1 MSRAACWNSAPILS
15 RHTTTRISR
24 RTKPLSFIALLAAA
38 RPWVARSS
46 KRWATIRS
54 TISAPSRIGLKAA
67 AQSTSQAQPV
77 HRRGPLNK
85 ILRWGKAGRNSG
97 GAAGQV
103 HLVVNLI
110 TARALGLTV
119 PPTLLARADEVIE

>member
-1 MSRAACWNSAPILS
+1 MSRAACWNSALILS

-38 RPWVARSS
+38 RPWVARYS

-77 HRRGPLNK
+77 HRRGPLDK
-85 ILRWGKAGRNSG
+85 ILAGAKPG
-97 GAAGQV
+97 EIPVEQPTQFD
-103 HLVVNLI
+103 LVINLT
-110 TARALGLTV
+110 TAKALGLTI
-119 PPTLLARADEVIE
+119 PQ